1 MKMTKT
7 GAGLILAAAL
17 ALAAPA
23 PATAQEYPSKTI
35 TMIVPFAAGGSSDV
49 IARLVGDEMG
59 RVLGQRIVMENMGGA
74 GGATALS
81 RASRAEP
88 DGYTIVIGNSG
99 TNAASYSIY
108 PDLKYTHADFAP
120 VGLVAKTSP
129 MIALKLDF
137 PAKTLVEFVAY
148 AKANPGKVSL
158 GHAGVGSSNYL
169 ICRSFIKAAGIDVAL
184 VSYRGAGPAL
194 NDLMGG
200 QIDGV
205 CDAATSLSGAVMG
218 EKVRALVVATPA
230 RLASLPDVPTS
241 AEAGLP
247 AFQAQ
252 GWNAIFVPKNTPA
265 PVIAKLNAALKTALA
280 SANLQGRF
288 KDLSSVVPSAEET
301 TPAFVGTLVPAEIEK
316 YRLLLQD
323 K

>member
-1 MKMTKT
+1 MTAIKT
-7 GAGLILAAAL
+7 GAGLILAATL
-17 ALAAPA
+17 AFAAQPA
-23 PATAQEYPSKTI
+23 QAQDTYPSKAI

-108 PDLKYTHADFAP
+108 PDLKYTQADFAP

-137 PAKTLVEFVAY
+137 PAKTLMEFVAY

-169 ICRSFIKAAGIDVAL
+169 ICRTFIKAAGIDVAL

-205 CDAATSLSGAVMG
+205 CDAATSLSGAIQG
-218 EKVRALVVATPA
+218 EKARALVVATPS

-241 AEAGLP
+241 TEAGLP

-252 GWNAIFVPKNTPA
+252 GWNAIFAPKNTPE
-265 PVIAKLNAALKTALA
+265 PIIAKLNAALRTALA
-280 SANLQGRF
+280 SPRLQGRF
-288 KDLSSVVPSAEET
+288 KELSSVVPATDEM
-301 TPAFVGTLVPAEIEK
+301 TPAFVAALVPGEIEK

>member
-1 MKMTKT
+1 VIMTT
-7 GAGLILAAAL
+7 NIRAGFILAATL
-17 ALAAPA
+17 GLAAQ
-23 PATAQEYPSKTI
+23 PATAQDSYPSKAI

-81 RASRAEP
+81 RASKAEP

-99 TNAASYSIY
+99 TNAASYTIY

-137 PAKTLVEFVAY
+137 PAKTLMEFVAY

-169 ICRSFIKAAGIDVAL
+169 ICRNFIKAAGVDVAL
-184 VSYRGAGPAL
+184 VSYRGDLAVGRDPGRQGQGARGRDAIAAG
-194 NDLMGG
+194 
-200 QIDGV
+200 
-205 CDAATSLSGAVMG
+205 
-218 EKVRALVVATPA
+218 EPA
-230 RLASLPDVPTS
+230 RRADLDGSRT
-241 AEAGLP
+241 AGLP
-247 AFQAQ
+247 GPGLERDLRSEEHARADHRQTECGAANGAGEREPAGPVQ
-252 GWNAIFVPKNTPA
+252 G
-265 PVIAKLNAALKTALA
+265 
-280 SANLQGRF
+280 
-288 KDLSSVVPSAEET
+288 SVVGRAGPRRDDAGLRRGSG
-301 TPAFVGTLVPAEIEK
+301 P
-316 YRLLLQD
+316 R
-323 K
+323 